1 MSWSRLSAAGLLLG
15 AVLATVQPAQA
26 IPAFAR
32 KYGFS
37 CTMCHQPM
45 PRLTAFGAAFGDA
58 GFQFDPGEVP
68 RDTQDVRDPRLRLP
82 RMLPLAVRFDVYG
95 HYWDHDGA
103 RGLDFQA
110 PWLIKLLAGGQLADR
125 ISYYMYFFLT
135 ERGEVAGLEDAYLHF
150 VEPAGLPFDV
160 LVGQFQVSDPL
171 FKRELRLEYEDYQP
185 YRVRVGM
192 ASPDL
197 TYDRG
202 LSLGASPWAGGDVVL
217 QVVNGRGL
225 EHASERRVYDPDG
238 TKNVAGRVSQ
248 TLGPLRIGGFVYTGV
263 ERQAGIG
270 NRTLIWGPDATLGR
284 GAVELNVQLLRRRD
298 DNPFF
303 AMEARDA
310 VVDAAFGELI
320 WHPGGPAG
328 RLTLL
333 ALANW
338 IESDGAVFRLPGAP
352 GLLDSYRSV
361 VAAASWLLAT
371 NVRVIGEGGWD
382 LDTARPRATLGVV
395 TAF

>member
-1 MSWSRLSAAGLLLG
+1 MSTSRLSAAGLLLG
-15 AVLATVQPAQA
+15 AVLAAAQPAEG

-45 PRLTAFGAAFGDA
+45 PRLTPFGAAFGDG
-58 GFQFDPGEVP
+58 GFQFDPGEIP
-68 RDTQDVRDPRLRLP
+68 RDTQAVGDPRLRLP
-82 RMLPLAVRFDVYG
+82 RSLPLAVRFDVYG
-95 HYWDHDGA
+95 HYWDHEDA
-103 RGLDFQA
+103 RGFDFQA

-125 ISYYMYFFLT
+125 ISYYLYFFLT

-150 VEPAGLPFDV
+150 VEPAGMPFD
-160 LVGQFQVSDPL
+160 LIAGQFQVSDPL

-202 LSLGASPWAGGDVVL
+202 VSLGASPWHGGDVVL

-225 EHASERRVYDPDG
+225 EHASERRTYDPDG
-238 TKNVAGRVSQ
+238 LKNVAGRVSQ
-248 TLGPLRIGGFVYTGV
+248 AFGPVRIGGFVYAGT

-284 GAVELNVQLLRRRD
+284 GDVEFNLQFLRRRD

-303 AMEARDA
+303 GLDARDA
-310 VVDAAFGELI
+310 VVDAGFGELI

-333 ALANW
+333 ALLNW
-338 IESDGAVFRLPGAP
+338 IESDRAVFRLPGTP

-361 VAAASWLLAT
+361 VAGASWLLAT
-371 NVRVIGEGGWD
+371 NVRLIGEGGWD
-382 LDTARPRATLGVV
+382 LDSSRPRATLGVV